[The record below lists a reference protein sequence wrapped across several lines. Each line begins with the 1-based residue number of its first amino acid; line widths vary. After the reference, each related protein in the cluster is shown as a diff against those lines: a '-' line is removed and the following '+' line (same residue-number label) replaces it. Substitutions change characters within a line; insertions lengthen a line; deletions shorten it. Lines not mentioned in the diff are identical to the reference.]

1 MRQICVPLSR
11 CVLFRLP
18 TGRSVELDSVKGNL
32 IRQLLLQ
39 LRHVNLL
46 AEAAGYVHFVANFAN
61 KRIAS
66 GRII

>member
-1 MRQICVPLSR
+1 
-11 CVLFRLP
+11 
-18 TGRSVELDSVKGNL
+18 VELDSVKGNL

-46 AEAAGYVHFVANFAN
+46 AEAAGYVHFVANFVN